1 MRLISRS
8 AQAVVSF
15 VGIPHPALAYMGGI
29 VVRHLRVTLITGGRS
44 LASAFYPANFPGGY
58 EGEVDNRLSKSV
70 CQAQKSATIPPD
82 HPTSCVTRSILDL
95 TLEQRCSL
103 FI

>member
-8 AQAVVSF
+8 AQAVVSL
-15 VGIPHPALAYMGGI
+15 VGIPHPALASMSGM
-29 VVRHLRVTLITGGRS
+29 VVRHLPVTLITGGRPLTS
-44 LASAFYPANFPGGY
+44 PSYPANFPGGY

-70 CQAQKSATIPPD
+70 CQARKSATIPPD
-82 HPTSCVTRSILDL
+82 HPTSCVTMSIFDL
-95 TLEQRCSL
+95 TLERRCSL